1 MKNLASKALFPLLA
15 TAVFAPTAFADS
27 AVATGVKDALAQSKV
42 NVSFRARYEGV
53 DQDGLDN
60 ASGLTVRSRLTVN
73 TGAFNGISLGVEVD
87 DISALVD
94 DYNDLTTDYVG
105 NEAVIADPELTDINQ
120 AYLKYTNDNFTVK
133 AGRQRINHDG
143 QRFVGGVGWRQN
155 EQTYDGYRV
164 QYKASDK
171 VNFDYT
177 YVYNVNRIFG
187 PDSKKAGDLAGDLH
201 LFNGKFNFAKN
212 HKVSAFAYV
221 LDFDTAATLSS
232 STYGFLYNGKFGAVN
247 LLASYAI
254 QNDNGDNPNDYSA
267 DYYNIEAGTKLG
279 KITVKAGVEML
290 GSDNGIGFATPLAT
304 LHKWNGF
311 ADKFLATPGA
321 GLEDIYLTA
330 VTKINGV
337 KLVATYHDYNSDV
350 GGINYGSEID
360 LIAAYKLNKTYSFL
374 AKYANYNADEFSVDT
389 EKLWLMV
396 TAKF

>member
-1 MKNLASKALFPLLA
+1 MKNLASKALLPLLA
-15 TAVFAPTAFADS
+15 TAVLVPTAFADS

-42 NVSFRARYEGV
+42 DVSFRARYEGV

-60 ASGLTVRSRLTVN
+60 ASGLTVRSRLSVN
-73 TGAFNGISLGVEVD
+73 TGAFNGLSLAVEVD
-87 DISALVD
+87 NVSALVD
-94 DYNDLTTDYVG
+94 NYNDLTVDYMG

-120 AYLKYTNDNFTVK
+120 AYLKYTNNNFTVK
-133 AGRQRINHDG
+133 AGRQRINQDG
-143 QRFVGGVGWRQN
+143 QRFIGGVGWRQN

-164 QYKASDK
+164 QYKANDK

-187 PDSKKAGDLAGDLH
+187 PDSVKAGDLSGDLH
-201 LFNGKFNFAKN
+201 LFNSAFKFAEN

-221 LDFDTAATLSS
+221 FDFDTAATLSS
-232 STYGFLYNGKFGAVN
+232 STYGFLYKGKLGAVN
-247 LLASYAI
+247 LVASYAT
-254 QNDNGDNPNDYSA
+254 QSDNGDNPNDYSA
-267 DYYNIEAGTKLG
+267 DYYNFEAGTKLG
-279 KITVKAGVEML
+279 KVTVKAGVEML

-304 LHKWNGF
+304 LHKFNGF
-311 ADKFLATPGA
+311 ADKFLGTPGA

-337 KLVATYHDYNSDV
+337 KLVATYHDYSSDV
-350 GGINYGSEID
+350 DGINYGSEID
-360 LIAAYKLNKTYSFL
+360 LVAAYKLNKTYSFL